1 MAASEDK
8 GYSDAAGPNAYAYAQ
23 EEQLASTK
31 RTLLGRLR
39 SKSRGRSRSKSRG
52 RSTGRGY
59 GTDGY
64 NVYGGVMSELDGM
77 TSSPSRKGAVR
88 LTDDDDDELLEQRI
102 AQSRSGAADATSA
115 STGRKKNRWPSL
127 GRSRS
132 RSKSKSRSS
141 LSTNETT
148 TESFNPYGN
157 GRGNGRNRSRSRSKS
172 RGKGSSSAVEDM
184 ARRAAAL
191 AEAQATARQ
200 AIIDGGINDGIH
212 DIDDG
217 DDANAWG
224 SVDDVAANGNQQ
236 QPPPPPP
243 PPLTE
248 EERMAI
254 ESSVV
259 RTRSREEV
267 RAQASVLAQMQSDAQ
282 NAERRSRSG
291 LSVDDGEHGN
301 DVMNGDGNNNNSL
314 GVGYPIGMNRSGG
327 DNRLSDAARRAAD
340 ASLNNR
346 SGSNG
351 SRGVQFISTFD
362 SSGGGGGAGGTDWDL
377 FNANG
382 PSASGDDNNE
392 MGDEE
397 RSVIRAVL
405 NRPPRK
411 RATLPPMAKRYAV
424 TVNPAV
430 YNAKTRTYQY
440 DVLVVRG
447 SDQDIRGA
455 LAGSSARAATLP
467 PSKTARSLADFL
479 FLDTYLR
486 TEFAGAS
493 LPPLLSV
500 ALYGRQLLEV
510 KGDDGDGGG
519 AGGSSVA
526 SAATFG
532 TLQPAEQ
539 VRTVSD
545 LARRCQDRL
554 GQDMDANVP
563 VEETKLA
570 TWLGDVLNGIR
581 GEGEWLLSPHSPASS
596 VRDAPP
602 VDVTTSEAL
611 EAFLYRNT
619 DSLPAP
625 PMDGGMS
632 GGRNAAD
639 LAASASRASCLAMAM
654 NQPDSF
660 SQDDNA
666 TGGNKRHLAS
676 QLGSVLLAAP
686 LACFDQRC
694 NAQFDDMH
702 NKMSTSAKNDD
713 GVVSGI
719 PGSPQTQNASS
730 SRIAQTLTFQS
741 PVLTAQRDVLTT
753 YRRNAT
759 KTLHRMK
766 ILRDDEVRMAT
777 AWKRFAISLSNLFAF
792 EKDLENARVGTLSK
806 ALRKEEKKK
815 KPYRKIT
822 KNVIDDSLRVI
833 AKHKV
838 ERSTPGL
845 DAVGD
850 MMATLL
856 ADLAAVDPCLV
867 DYARTCSAVDD
878 PVQKLLSSA
887 GCAPVEDGPKWKEG
901 SVKALGALK
910 VAASTLANKAGQQ
923 QQQQQQQSSQ
933 GDASLSKA
941 AAQKAERLRL
951 QQHGDAL
958 EGSLL
963 SLLDSTHIRS
973 ARTANRYLRT
983 EAGRAANLRAGATTL
998 CTKLH
1003 VSDSLRA
1010 EMAERD
1016 KRHAYE
1022 NKEDDVME
1030 LGIVREMFELVQQSI
1045 DLDEDD
1051 DDTVA
1056 EEMRQSHE
1064 EMCSRAL
1071 LLASERVGR
1080 WNGELALAL
1089 MECSGV
1095 EDAEVRVEETT
1106 RDLRLVRKYAIGLRE
1121 NVDRCTEAVSMLNG
1135 VVLGAE
1141 PTAGDDQSLDN
1152 SLQSTHSNISSSM
1165 SYEAMKINRK
1175 RELFLSTLART
1186 LSGSPILAGADEYQR
1201 STAVKAAQVLEQA
1214 GADFSDPSGWLA
1226 ASEIIETGQEHQ
1238 YRPGKCG
1245 ELLVAYQ
1252 QVRDADIAILLART
1266 NQLLA
1271 DYHKR
1276 VEMIESFVYM
1286 HCVGIQLEKH
1296 YSKERSE
1303 ALAKFE
1309 EKTDITTAINIAMKK
1324 NLPALVEELKGK
1336 LHSLP
1341 PNISHSSVKMA
1352 KERHL
1357 ISKTIKEDLQQLAEQ
1372 RFQRA
1377 RETSTERVITM
1388 IRMWAERK
1396 YLFPRLV
1403 FDCIYLIVDT
1413 FATYCARLHMIAHW
1427 NHFICSIFLFPFV
1440 LSLHTDEDR
1449 ITNGELKALGDL
1461 INNIEKHISRHTIK
1475 FCDGGAGLLAVAT
1488 ARS

>member
-1 MAASEDK
+1 MVNRRGRSRGRAGAPMAASEDR
-8 GYSDAAGPNAYAYAQ
+8 GYSDAAGPNAYALAQ
-23 EEQLASTK
+23 DQQLALTK
-31 RTLLGRLR
+31 KTLLGRLR
-39 SKSRGRSRSKSRG
+39 SKSRGKSQSRG
-52 RSTGRGY
+52 KSAGY
-59 GTDGY
+59 GGVSGGGGAANGY
-64 NVYGGVMSELDGM
+64 AGVMSELDG
-77 TSSPSRKGAVR
+77 TSPTGGGGGGAGNYPSMGRASRKGAVR

-102 AQSRSGAADATSA
+102 AQSRAAAANNGDGSAMNGSTSP
-115 STGRKKNRWPSL
+115 SRKKNRWPSL

-132 RSKSKSRSS
+132 RSKNRSP
-141 LSTNETT
+141 NKT
-148 TESFNPYGN
+148 TESFNPYGS
-157 GRGNGRNRSRSRSKS
+157 GRSKS
-172 RGKGSSSAVEDM
+172 NSSAVEEM

-191 AEAQATARQ
+191 AEAQAAARQ
-200 AIIDGGINDGIH
+200 QQAHPQNVQTGKNNG
-212 DIDDG
+212 IDDG
-217 DDANAWG
+217 DAWD
-224 SVDDVAANGNQQ
+224 SVDVTNSNSNSSHSDDGNVRNRQ
-236 QPPPPPP
+236 
-243 PPLTE
+243 PLTE
-248 EERMAI
+248 QERMAI
-254 ESSVV
+254 ENSVK

-267 RAQASVLAQMQSDAQ
+267 KAQASVLAQMQAQAQ
-282 NAERRSRSG
+282 NAERRARG
-291 LSVDDGEHGN
+291 RSVDDDGN
-301 DVMNGDGNNNNSL
+301 DGNNL
-314 GVGYPIGMNRSGG
+314 GARYPIGMNRSGG

-340 ASLNNR
+340 AAASLTR
-346 SGSNG
+346 SSSG
-351 SRGVQFISTFD
+351 SRGVQFISPTD
-362 SSGGGGGAGGTDWDL
+362 GDGRGTDWDL
-377 FNANG
+377 FNGADG
-382 PSASGDDNNE
+382 

-397 RSVIRAVL
+397 RTIIRAVL

-411 RATLPPMAKRYAV
+411 RETLPPMAKRYSV
-424 TVNPAV
+424 QVGPPV

-440 DVLVVRG
+440 EVIVVRG

-455 LAGSSARAATLP
+455 LAGSSAPAATLP
-467 PSKTARSLADFL
+467 PAKTARSLADFL

-486 TEFAGAS
+486 SEFAGAS

-500 ALYGRQLLEV
+500 ALYGRELLEV
-510 KGDDGDGGG
+510 KGYDKGGG
-519 AGGSSVA
+519 GGSVS

-532 TLQPAEQ
+532 TLQPAEP

-563 VEETKLA
+563 VEEEKLA
-570 TWLGDVLNGIR
+570 AWLGDVLNGIR
-581 GEGEWLLSPHSPASS
+581 GEGEWLLSPHSPASAA
-596 VRDAPP
+596 RDAPLA
-602 VDVTTSEAL
+602 DITTSEAL

-639 LAASASRASCLAMAM
+639 VAASRASCLALAI

-660 SQDDNA
+660 SDDVP
-666 TGGNKRHLAS
+666 GNKRNLSHIGA
-676 QLGSVLLAAP
+676 VLLAAP
-686 LACFDQRC
+686 MACFDQRC

-702 NKMSTSAKNDD
+702 NKMSARNDD
-713 GVVSGI
+713 GGGIVSGI
-719 PGSPQTQNASS
+719 PGSPQAHNASS

-753 YRRNAT
+753 YRRHAT

-792 EKDLENARVGTLSK
+792 EKDLENARVGNQSK
-806 ALRKEEKKK
+806 AMRKEEKKK

-822 KNVIDDSLRVI
+822 KNAIDDSLRVI

-838 ERSTPGL
+838 ERSSPGL
-845 DAVGD
+845 DVVGD

-867 DYARTCSAVDD
+867 DYARACSAVDD
-878 PVQKLLSSA
+878 PVQKLLNNA
-887 GCAPVEDGPKWKEG
+887 GCAPVEGGPKWKEG

-910 VAASTLANKAGQQ
+910 SAASTLANKAGQP
-923 QQQQQQQSSQ
+923 QQSRNDS
-933 GDASLSKA
+933 STLTA
-941 AAQKAERLRL
+941 AAKKAERFRL
-951 QQHGDAL
+951 QLQEKVL

-963 SLLDSTHIRS
+963 SLLDSIHLRS

-1003 VSDSLRA
+1003 VSDSQRA
-1010 EMAERD
+1010 EMTERD
-1016 KRHAYE
+1016 KRHAHE
-1022 NKEDDVME
+1022 NKEDDVTE
-1030 LGIVREMFELVQQSI
+1030 LGIVREMFELVQQSVG
-1045 DLDEDD
+1045 LDDD

-1071 LLASERVGR
+1071 KLASDRVGR

-1121 NVDRCTEAVSMLNG
+1121 NVDRCAEAVGMLNG

-1141 PTAGDDQSLDN
+1141 TTGGDDQSLDTN
-1152 SLQSTHSNISSSM
+1152 LQSTHSNISSSM

-1186 LSGSPILAGADEYQR
+1186 LSGSPILAGADEFQR
-1201 STAVKAAQVLEQA
+1201 SNSVKAAQVLEQA

-1226 ASEIIETGQEHQ
+1226 ASEIIETGSEHQ

-1252 QVRDADIAILLART
+1252 QVRDADIAILLARI

-1324 NLPALVEELKGK
+1324 NLPALVDELKGK
-1336 LHSLP
+1336 LRSLP
-1341 PNISHSSVKMA
+1341 PNISHTSVKMA

-1357 ISKTIKEDLQQLAEQ
+1357 MSKNIKEDLQQLAEK
-1372 RFQRA
+1372 RFQRM

-1388 IRMWAERK
+1388 VKMWAERK
-1396 YLFPRLV
+1396 YCFHELF
-1403 FDCIYLIVDT
+1403 DGIS
-1413 FATYCARLHMIAHW
+1413 
-1427 NHFICSIFLFPFV
+1427 SIGIFV
-1440 LSLHTDEDR
+1440 KSIHLHTH
-1449 ITNGELKALGDL
+1449 N
-1461 INNIEKHISRHTIK
+1461 
-1475 FCDGGAGLLAVAT
+1475 
-1488 ARS
+1488 